1 MVLDNLHRMRW
12 YDLYA
17 ALGLNPKKHLPAE
30 GLGARFVGNVR
41 VWVDPKIPGKNQD
54 AKRVWCEC
62 PACNKVL
69 TAGKLH
75 QHMKIHR

>member
-1 MVLDNLHRMRW
+1 MQHDE
-12 YDLYA
+12 LYT

-30 GLGARFVGNVR
+30 GLGPRYVGNTL

-54 AKRVWCEC
+54 AKRCWCKC
-62 PACNKVL
+62 PVCDKTL

-75 QHMKIHR
+75 QHMKIHKK